1 MRLQVSQYINIIL
14 SSLLY
19 IPGPKLLATSS
30 RDRILHVFDVE
41 QNYKLLQT
49 LDDHSSSITAVRFTQ
64 NDKQL
69 KMLSCGADKSLLF
82 RNAQMVSLA
91 VEQTNLFRKAQ
102 MVS

>member
-1 MRLQVSQYINIIL
+1 M
-14 SSLLY
+14 LY
-19 IPGPKLLATSS
+19 ITGPKLLATSS

-41 QNYKLLQT
+41 QNYKLIQT

-82 RNAQMVSLA
+82 RNAQMVKFTFDH
-91 VEQTNLFRKAQ
+91 VYIE
-102 MVS
+102 

>member
-1 MRLQVSQYINIIL
+1 
-14 SSLLY
+14 
-19 IPGPKLLATSS
+19 
-30 RDRILHVFDVE
+30 VFDVE

-82 RNAQMVSLA
+82 RNAQMVRSA
-91 VEQTNLFRKAQ
+91 VEQTNLFSSDTIKSKIFKSQ
-102 MVS
+102 II